1 MRRRFLPVV
10 AAAAALAA
18 GVLTAAPSSADPVP
32 GTPTATATARAGIAV
47 KARTTQDASGRFTFT
62 TGNGIVPTWDA
73 ANIRITG
80 VSPGSAITNAGATQA
95 RVSIPVVAVN
105 GPTVFAA
112 GGFRLTNT
120 DTGDFINC
128 ATPAIDTQALVIDCA
143 VQGTNLKL
151 FRISSIG
158 RPSRVNG
165 TYTTT
170 SIYRD
175 VELRVASSQMAK
187 LMNARLGVNLFS
199 PYVVV
204 GTGELTITTDR

>member
-1 MRRRFLPVV
+1 MRRRFVSV
-10 AAAAALAA
+10 AAAAIVLAA
-18 GVLTAAPSSADPVP
+18 SALTAAPGTAAPVGP
-32 GTPTATATARAGIAV
+32 SPRAGTAA
-47 KARTTQDASGRFTFT
+47 KARTTQEASGRFTFT

-80 VSPGSAITNAGATQA
+80 VSPGSAITNAEATQA

-105 GPTVFAA
+105 GSTVFAA

-128 ATPAIDTQALVIDCA
+128 ATPAIDTRALVIDCA
-143 VQGTNLKL
+143 VQGTNMKL
-151 FRISSIG
+151 FRLSSIG

-165 TYTTT
+165 TFTTT

-187 LMNARLGVNLFS
+187 LMNARLGVNVFS

-204 GTGELTITTDR
+204 GTGELAVTTDR